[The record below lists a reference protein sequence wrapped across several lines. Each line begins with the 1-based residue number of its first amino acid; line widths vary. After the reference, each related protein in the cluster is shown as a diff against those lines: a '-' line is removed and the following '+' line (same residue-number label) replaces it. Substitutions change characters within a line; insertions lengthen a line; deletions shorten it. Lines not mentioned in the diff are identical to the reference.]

1 MNLNRA
7 TVDVIIPTYNSQE
20 FLLEALNS
28 CFSQTHPVNEV
39 IIVDDGSSETF
50 IAYLTELRVSF
61 PRLRIILNDHTGLP
75 GIGRQIGI
83 NASDAEWIAFLDS
96 DDYWAPEK
104 IEKQIKAAKLSN
116 ADLVYS
122 NGWIVKSGFTDEI
135 FHKDFPKKL
144 SFSELLAT
152 NWLLNSSVIVKREL
166 FSSETLYATSARLR
180 AVEDYATWLRLAT
193 SAVFCGVDEP
203 LTYYRDHAGS
213 IRSDDFS
220 DPRIHAIADFIE
232 WAHSCDPDEK
242 RRMRKFIQKAIKA
255 LKNQYLP

>member
-1 MNLNRA
+1 MNLDRA

-20 FLLEALNS
+20 FLLEAINS
-28 CFSQTHPVNEV
+28 CFIQTHPVNEV

-50 IAYLTELRVSF
+50 IAYLTELKVSF
-61 PRLRIILNDHTGLP
+61 PRLRIILNNHTGLP

-104 IEKQIKAAKLSN
+104 IEKQIKS
-116 ADLVYS
+116 ADLTNSSLVYS
-122 NGWIVKSGFTDEI
+122 NGWIVKAGSTEEI
-135 FHKDFPKKL
+135 FFKEFPKAI

-166 FSSETLYATSARLR
+166 FSRRTSYATSTSVR

-193 SAVFCGVDEP
+193 FCTFSGVNEP
-203 LTYYRDHAGS
+203 LTYYRDHSGS
-213 IRSDDFS
+213 IRSQDVL
-220 DPRIHAIADFIE
+220 DPKIHAVADFIE
-232 WAHSCDPDEK
+232 WAHACESSEK
-242 RRMRKFIQKAIKA
+242 QRMRKFIKMAIKS
-255 LKNQYLP
+255 LTNQYLP